1 MSDIYVFSSNDN
13 TNDYTTMGLVG
24 ALTPTE
30 CTFKETANGESI
42 VELTHPI
49 DTFGR
54 YTALQRGN
62 ILAVPVPVRTTP
74 EIHDGKCVTTVWTY
88 KVKPLNQ
95 LTSTAQRTL
104 YMWRFS
110 SAPKVA
116 VLNPGEEITVIY
128 KANEEE
134 PASGEEDIHPWKAK
148 SKRGEGWIDPDALE
162 LVTTHSI
169 EDDPAAI
176 EEIQSPW
183 TVTKQY
189 FRIYETKKSLDEI
202 NVTARHISYDL
213 LYNMTRYRMG
223 YEASLQDILDG
234 VLGNCYAEHQFSAYT
249 TLDATQTGN
258 WYDLRNPID
267 VFLNADDGLCA
278 RFGVDLIRDN
288 YNLYFLKNP
297 GINRGV
303 RIQYGK
309 NMTGVDFTSSED
321 EVATRIVPVGEKE
334 DGTKLYLDDE
344 IAFPGVLKYNSR
356 GNTVKELQR
365 RLVQLG
371 YSVGSTGVDGI
382 FEWRTENGLNAFK
395 ADANLP
401 QDGIY
406 DEATHE
412 ALMEALGISSQPY
425 IDSEHINDYPIIHVY
440 ELKCENCTVGTQEDG
455 GGKVTEEIARARMRQ
470 QVEDLL
476 ESGCDLPKI
485 EMSVEFVNLGDT
497 EEYKQFRNLENC
509 FLYDYVIVQH
519 PTMDIDVT
527 AQIMEIEW
535 DCLLDRMVS
544 VEIGSVGKTLAN
556 TGITSWQIPNG
567 FSGSKI
573 AGGTIPGGALQ
584 SDIISVRHM
593 QANSINTEALQA
605 ACVTAVKI
613 AAGAIEANH
622 ISVEAIDAVLANI
635 DTAVIEKAEIDWA
648 EIASLAAEIANIA
661 KAQITEANIN
671 QANINWANIA
681 NLSAAVAQIA
691 RAEIE
696 NAVITSAQIDD
707 LAAAVAEIVH
717 AEVGVGEFNLA
728 EIKNLLANALILE
741 QGSAGSMTITNL
753 IVTQA
758 NMLGAV
764 IKNLVIPGEDGKYYE
779 IVVGTDGKLSTEEVT
794 VTEGEIEAGELDDGR
809 QIVTTTVNAESING
823 TSITAQQAILNTILT
838 QALTAGQITA
848 GEALIASA
856 TIPTL
861 YTTSIEAIGNSLTF
875 SANEKIQMIV
885 SNLNG
890 TTEDLTAYIAATN
903 AELEN
908 LQGQIDG
915 AITTWFYEVAPANSN
930 PPASGWTT
938 TEEKNIHLGDLYY
951 DTITG
956 YCYRWQV
963 QNNLYGWQRIT
974 DTDVTKALS
983 DAAAAQDT
991 ADSKRR
997 VFVST
1002 PVPPYD
1008 VGDLWTQ
1015 GAAGEILRCQTAKT
1029 GQQSYAAG
1037 DWVKASKYTDDAK
1050 AEAVEAELETQ
1061 VSILDGK
1068 IELRATKAEVEAVE
1082 KKIDGLEVGGTNLL
1096 RETRSFINWEV
1107 PSDSVDYV
1115 TTAKDAEDFTVATV
1129 SVSGAT
1135 GNTWKRIASP
1145 EIAASSVKEKQFV
1158 VSVMCMVDD
1167 VDALEG
1173 MYPVIGVS
1181 GYVEDGS
1188 PWTRNVYKA
1197 VSTESSLTNQPELIS
1212 GQWFKFCLYGSFT
1225 EDFLSNTDAQV
1236 PWADIAEFRVLLYLQ
1251 RNGRIHWKQA
1261 KLEIGTVATDWSPA
1275 PQDTEPYVSDE
1286 PPDREP
1292 VTGRLWVDESE
1303 QPSVIRKWRGADVP
1317 TAREYTYDVYGR
1329 GKNLIPPPASAQTAG
1344 GVTYTPQSDGTIIA
1358 SGTCSGTGSLTLYKG
1373 VLPPG
1378 EYTISGGAGGIQ
1390 VILGVIDNRDYWVRT
1405 IVYSSNGVA
1414 RTGVVDALSGSEA
1427 YHRVYL
1433 QPVSSLVGTEVD
1445 NIIISPQLEHGSAA
1459 TGFEAYEDIPALSID
1474 NAHGQ
1479 IKSVAVE
1486 AGCDAA
1492 WKNLID
1498 INNLT
1503 LTLNTASTIRKD
1515 QIRIYTTGN
1524 GGTWRGASTPRFLLR
1539 AGVAY
1544 TLSAR
1549 LVTCVSGDARVS
1561 ARRASDNVIINDLSL
1576 DFGDQPASMHKTY
1589 TPDAD
1594 IEVYFTAFCSNSTVL
1609 TGDVTFRGIQL
1620 ETGETATA
1628 YEAYKGLAGQ
1638 ESVKIT
1644 ACGKNLFDLSTL
1656 APSHAG
1662 TAVETGENSVHVS
1675 TTGSGGVYRGANSE
1689 PFWIRKGV
1697 PYALS
1702 ATLAEYG
1709 SGNARVGLRG
1719 ADDDT
1724 FLDGAYV
1731 IFAAATGRLTAAFTP
1746 ASDGRVYL
1754 SALCTDGTTLTG
1766 DCTFADIQLEAGNA
1780 ATEYEPYHNMGG
1792 GEIRA
1797 GGNAADPNEIEYGGL
1812 YGPSEENPGAEWV
1825 TNTRLRTG
1833 YIPLPNA
1840 LIDGVFKVNVIPSGL
1855 ALTAAYMFDADKQM
1869 LGSSISNAVPGGYV
1883 RLVFRDAESSSAE
1896 IGNDMLEALREN
1908 LEVYVDALYGLP
1920 GAKDTVEI
1928 SVDGDVLVTRRTGA
1942 MELNGTED
1950 WTNGFTVTSVGGLHF
1965 TACSVNNIKSVPND
1979 NTIPKILCSHY
1990 PAAAANRAWSYE
2002 NPVIVQSNN
2011 DFNGKSVRF
2020 MTDSASLSEW
2030 KAYLAA
2036 QYAAGTPV
2044 TVVYELVE
2052 PVTEAMTAIAP
2063 ITTEPG
2069 QINILTDADALTATL
2084 HGSGW
2089 ETVNDT
2095 SGLRVDLSE
2104 VDDTLAALEEK
2115 FGTLGD
2121 TVAQHAEFIVS
2132 PDKIF
2137 AQVAEA
2143 SKYNEQINA
2152 LRVEIEANT
2161 DGITLRKN
2169 EIEAI
2174 GDRVSN
2180 IERGVHIDGSDIG
2193 LYSSDSPFETHV
2205 THEGVVISENDMPT
2219 ITVKENKMTSPRAH
2233 ITDSLIF
2240 GADAAVAFRC
2250 VNGHFMML
2258 RYGG

>member
-13 TNDYTTMGLVG
+13 TNDYSTMGLVG
-24 ALTPTE
+24 ALTPKE

-42 VELTHPI
+42 VELTHPL
-49 DTFGR
+49 DSFGR

-74 EIHDGKCVTTVWTY
+74 EIQNGEYVTDVWTY
-88 KVKPLNQ
+88 KLKPLSQ
-95 LTSTAQRTL
+95 LTSAAQRTL

-110 SAPKVA
+110 DSPKVA
-116 VLNPGEEITVIY
+116 LLQEGDEVTVTW
-128 KANEEE
+128 KANEND
-134 PASGEEDIHPWKAK
+134 PASGDQEDNHPWKVR
-148 SKRGEGWIDPDALE
+148 SKYGEGWVVPDSFE
-162 LVTTHSI
+162 LVKQHDISGDANSI
-169 EDDPAAI
+169 QEV
-176 EEIQSPW
+176 QSPW
-183 TVTKQY
+183 MVTTQY
-189 FRIYETKKSLDEI
+189 FRIYETQKSIDEI
-202 NVTARHISYDL
+202 AVSARHISYDL
-213 LYNMTRYRMG
+213 LYNLTNYRNG
-223 YEASLQDILDG
+223 FSTSLQDILDG
-234 VLGNCYAEHQFSAYT
+234 VLNGCYAQHQFSAYT
-249 TLDATQTGN
+249 TLEGDQSGN
-258 WYDLRNPID
+258 YYDDRNPID
-267 VFLNADDGLCA
+267 IFLNEEDGLCK
-278 RFGVDLIRDN
+278 RFGVDVIRDN

-309 NMTGVDFTSSED
+309 NMTGIDFTTSDD

-334 DGTKLYLDDE
+334 DGTKLYLDDS
-344 IAFPGVLKYNSR
+344 IAFPGTLQYGSR
-356 GNTVKELQR
+356 GNTVKELQS
-365 RLVQLG
+365 RLVSLG
-371 YSVGSTGVDGI
+371 YSVGSTGIDGI

-395 ADANLP
+395 SDAGLP
-401 QDGIY
+401 ENGIY
-406 DEATHE
+406 DEETHK
-412 ALMEALGISSQPY
+412 ALMEALGVTSEPY

-440 ELKCENCTVGTQEDG
+440 ELQCENCTVGTEEDG
-455 GGKVTEEIARARMRQ
+455 GGKVTEEIARARMREQ
-470 QVEDLL
+470 AEKLL
-476 ESGCDLPKI
+476 ENGCDQPKI
-485 EMSVEFVNLGDT
+485 EMSVEFINLGDT

-593 QANSINTEALQA
+593 QAESINTEALQA

-661 KAQITEANIN
+661 KAQITEANIDE
-671 QANINWANIA
+671 ANINWANIA
-681 NLSAAVAQIA
+681 NLTAAVAQIA
-691 RAEIE
+691 EAEIA
-696 NAVITSAQIDD
+696 NATIGTAQIDD
-707 LAAAVAEIVH
+707 LNAAVAEIIH
-717 AEVGVGEFNLA
+717 AQVATGDFSLA

-764 IKNLVIPGEDGKYYE
+764 IQNLVIPGTDGKYYE
-779 IVVGTDGKLSTEEVT
+779 IVVGTDGNLSTEEVT

-915 AITTWFYEVAPANSN
+915 AITTWFYEVPPENTN
-930 PPASGWTT
+930 PPASEWTT
-938 TEEKNIHLGDLYY
+938 TEQKNIHLGDLYY
-951 DTITG
+951 DTIAG

-963 QNNLYGWQRIT
+963 QNNAYGWQRIT

-1050 AEAVEAELETQ
+1050 AEAVEAELEAQ
-1061 VSILDGK
+1061 VNILEGK
-1068 IELRATKAEVEAVE
+1068 IELRATKTEVEAAQSAADE
-1082 KKIDGLEVGGTNLL
+1082 AQSEAEFAKPYISGTPP
-1096 RETRSFINWEV
+1096 EEAPEAGKMW
-1107 PSDSVDYV
+1107 VD
-1115 TTAKDAEDFTVATV
+1115 
-1129 SVSGAT
+1129 T
-1135 GNTWKRIASP
+1135 GVSP
-1145 EIAASSVKEKQFV
+1145 EV
-1158 VSVMCMVDD
+1158 
-1167 VDALEG
+1167 
-1173 MYPVIGVS
+1173 
-1181 GYVEDGS
+1181 
-1188 PWTRNVYKA
+1188 WR
-1197 VSTESSLTNQPELIS
+1197 
-1212 GQWFKFCLYGSFT
+1212 
-1225 EDFLSNTDAQV
+1225 
-1236 PWADIAEFRVLLYLQ
+1236 R
-1251 RNGRIHWKQA
+1251 
-1261 KLEIGTVATDWSPA
+1261 
-1275 PQDTEPYVSDE
+1275 
-1286 PPDREP
+1286 
-1292 VTGRLWVDESE
+1292 
-1303 QPSVIRKWRGADVP
+1303 WRGADVS
-1317 TAREYTYDVYGR
+1317 TEREYTETRVGC
-1329 GKNLIPPPASAQTAG
+1329 GKNLLNDASIVSANTANTTVMIDGHAVRIQGTGATYRSGHTHIYLPAG
-1344 GVTYTPQSDGTIIA
+1344 TYTIKADIA
-1358 SGTCSGTGSLTLYKG
+1358 VTS
-1373 VLPPG
+1373 
-1378 EYTISGGAGGIQ
+1378 
-1390 VILGVIDNRDYWVRT
+1390 
-1405 IVYSSNGVA
+1405 GVA
-1414 RTGVVDALSGSEA
+1414 RITRRASTDGGRTYPSATTDGAPSGANGYTFTVERGGEWNRISFYATWATAEDGDVTYSNIRLYAGTDA
-1427 YHRVYL
+1427 
-1433 QPVSSLVGTEVD
+1433 TEFV
-1445 NIIISPQLEHGSAA
+1445 P
-1459 TGFEAYEDIPALSID
+1459 YEDVPFLALNND
-1474 NAHGQ
+1474 AGQ
-1479 IKSVAVE
+1479 LQSVAVE
-1486 AGCDAA
+1486 AGCEVA

-1498 INNLT
+1498 IKAMT
-1503 LTLNTASTIRKD
+1503 LTSNTASAISGD
-1515 QIRIYTTGN
+1515 QIRVYTTGD
-1524 GGTWRGASTPRFLLR
+1524 GGTWRGAKTPDFIVY
-1539 AGVAY
+1539 AGVTY
-1544 TLSAR
+1544 TLSAS
-1549 LVTCVSGDARVS
+1549 LATYVSGNARLGLRG
-1561 ARRASDNVIINDLSL
+1561 ADDNTFISEAMLV
-1576 DFGDQPASMHKTY
+1576 FGSTTGKLTATF
-1589 TPDAD
+1589 TP
-1594 IEVYFTAFCSNSTVL
+1594 ETTRKVYFSALCTNSTL
-1609 TGDVTFRGIQL
+1609 TAGDVTFRGIQL

-1628 YEAYKGLAGQ
+1628 YEAYKGLVGQ

-1656 APSHAG
+1656 AASHTDVTLVA
-1662 TAVETGENSVHVS
+1662 GENGVHVS
-1675 TTGSGGVYRGANSE
+1675 TTGSGGVYRGGRST

-1702 ATLAEYG
+1702 ATLAEYV
-1709 SGNARVGLRG
+1709 SGNARVGLRNTYTN
-1719 ADDDT
+1719 T
-1724 FLDGAYV
+1724 FLTGASV
-1731 IFAAATGRLTAAFTP
+1731 VFGSTAGRLTATFTP
-1746 ASDGRVYL
+1746 TFDELVYL

-1766 DCTFADIQLEAGNA
+1766 DCTFANIQLEIGST
-1780 ATEYEPYHNMGG
+1780 ATEYEPYRELSNSVIH
-1792 GEIRA
+1792 I
-1797 GGNAADPNEIEYGGL
+1797 GGNALDPAEIEYGGL
-1812 YGPSEENPGAEWV
+1812 YGPSEENPGSEWV

-1840 LIDGVFKVNVIPSGL
+1840 LIEGVFKISAIPSSL
-1855 ALTAAYMFDADKQM
+1855 VLNAVYMFNADKQI
-1869 LGSSISNAVPGGYV
+1869 LGSSTSDAVPGGYM
-1883 RLVFRDAESSSAE
+1883 RLTFRDAESGSAE
-1896 IGNDMLEALREN
+1896 ISNDALEALREG

-1920 GAKDTVEI
+1920 EAMDSVDV
-1928 SVDGDVLVTRRTGA
+1928 SVDGDVLVTRRTKIITMDGA
-1942 MELNGTED
+1942 N
-1950 WTNGFTVTSVGGLHF
+1950 
-1965 TACSVNNIKSVPND
+1965 KSAVVS
-1979 NTIPKILCSHY
+1979 TIPCASGAYAYVTNAVDGLLADDFPALCSHFAVVSKNA
-1990 PAAAANRAWSYE
+1990 PTSQCAAGTMMAGLSSSGVPNIWFFSDQPTAEAFNAWLE
-2002 NPVIVQSNN
+2002 
-2011 DFNGKSVRF
+2011 
-2020 MTDSASLSEW
+2020 
-2030 KAYLAA
+2030 A
-2036 QYAAGTPV
+2036 QAEAGTPV
-2044 TVVYELVE
+2044 QVVYALAE
-2052 PVTEAMTAIAP
+2052 PKTEAMTAVAPIAP
-2063 ITTEPG
+2063 ESG
-2069 QINILTDADALTATL
+2069 QINILVDADALTATIY
-2084 HGSGW
+2084 GSGW
-2089 ETVNDT
+2089 EIVNDT
-2095 SGLRVDLSE
+2095 SGLRVDISE
-2104 VDDTLAALEEK
+2104 IDDTLATLEEE
-2115 FGTLGD
+2115 FGMLGD
-2121 TVAQHAEFIVS
+2121 TVAQHSEFIVS

-2152 LRVEIEANT
+2152 LRVEIEANA
-2161 DGITLRKN
+2161 DGITLRKE

-2174 GDRVSN
+2174 GGRVSN
-2180 IERGVHIDGSDIG
+2180 IESGVHIDGSDIG

-2205 THEGVVISENDMPT
+2205 THKGVVISENDMAM
-2219 ITVKENKMTSPRAH
+2219 ITVKENKMTSPRVHA
-2233 ITDSLIF
+2233 TDSLIF

-2250 VNGHFMML
+2250 VNGHFMMF